1 MLAFLARRPTLA
13 GIAFMC
19 LGMMMFAFNDAMG
32 KWLLGA
38 YSVGQLLL
46 IRSVA
51 ALAVL
56 APAMQRQGW
65 HEVLHPPRPGLQ
77 MLRISL
83 STVEVAFF
91 YWAVSTMPLVE
102 TSTFYLATPIYV
114 AVMAGPVLGERIPLR
129 RWIAIGIGFVGVV
142 IALNPGGALFGWPM
156 LIAFLGS
163 LAFGVMMIVTRQ
175 LRGTPDTTLVA
186 WQTAAALG
194 LGAVLAPFSWTPPS
208 LRDYLLLGLLGIVAM
223 LAHVATNRSLKL
235 APASTVVPYQYTLIV
250 WAVVLGWFVFGDVP
264 ALTTLIGAVIII
276 VSGIWIFFDEKRA
289 GQEEL
294 IAAEARGE

>member
-1 MLAFLARRPTLA
+1 MDPSRARIV
-13 GIAFMC
+13 GIGLMC
-19 LGMMMFAFNDAMG
+19 LGISMFALNDAMG

-46 IRSVA
+46 IRSIA

-56 APAMQRQGW
+56 GPAIQRQGW

-77 MLRISL
+77 VIRIAL

-91 YWAVSTMPLVE
+91 YWAVSYMPLVE

-114 AVMAGPVLGERIPLR
+114 AVMAGPFLGERIPFR

-163 LAFGVMMIVTRQ
+163 LAFGFMMIVTRQ
-175 LRGTPDTTLVA
+175 LRGTPDTTLVV

-194 LGAVLAPFSWTPPS
+194 LGAVLAPFSWTPPT
-208 LRDYLLLGLLGIVAM
+208 LRDYALLGLLGIIAM

-250 WAVVLGWFVFGDVP
+250 WAMVLGWFVFGDMP
-264 ALTTLIGAVIII
+264 ALTTVVGAVII
-276 VSGIWIFFDEKRA
+276 VFAGIWIFFDEKRA
-289 GQEEL
+289 GQEDL

>member
-1 MLAFLARRPTLA
+1 MPPFSSFSGPLA
-13 GIAFMC
+13 GIGFMC
-19 LGMMMFAFNDAMG
+19 LGMMMFSFNDAMG

-56 APAMQRQGW
+56 YPAMQREGW
-65 HEVLHPPRPGLQ
+65 RNLMHPPRPGLQ
-77 MLRISL
+77 LVRIAL

-91 YWAVSTMPLVE
+91 YWAVSYMPLVE

-114 AVMAGPVLGERIPLR
+114 AVLAGPMLGETIPLR
-129 RWIAIGIGFVGVV
+129 RWVAIAIGFAGVIV
-142 IALNPGGALFGWPM
+142 ALNPGGALFGWPM

-163 LAFGVMMIVTRQ
+163 LAFGFMMIVTRQ
-175 LRGTPDTTLVA
+175 LRGTPDTTLVV
-186 WQTAAALG
+186 WQTAAALAM
-194 LGAVLAPFSWTPPS
+194 GAVLAPFSWTPPS
-208 LRDYLLLGLLGIVAM
+208 LVDYALLGLLGVVAM

-250 WAVVLGWFVFGDVP
+250 WAVVLGWVFFNDVP
-264 ALTTLIGAVIII
+264 AWTTVIGAAVIIAA
-276 VSGIWIFFDEKRA
+276 GIWIFLDEKRS

-294 IAAEARGE
+294 IAAETRGE